1 MKRLAD
7 EIAQGP
13 LEMPDPARRGTI
25 PVAFG
30 GDDCRQLRDVARA
43 TGQSE
48 AATIR
53 ENCDSDLR
61 VLTIGFA
68 TGQPYIGVLVRG
80 GAWDLPRMSE
90 LNPQVPAGALFVAV
104 LEDAAMRWAARY
116 SRSSDEQSQDYPRR
130 RPRALIRSC
139 CAGAQPT

>member
-13 LEMPDPARRGTI
+13 LEMPDPARRWTI
-25 PVAFG
+25 PVAFE
-30 GDDCRQLRDVARA
+30 GDDCPQLRDVARA

-53 ENCDSDLR
+53 ENCANDLR

-68 TGQPYIGVLVRG
+68 LGQPYIGLLVRG
-80 GAWDLPRMSE
+80 GPPWERLHFNQYDAFAESCQLVLVDPRDVSRRC
-90 LNPQVPAGALFVAV
+90 PVAIS
-104 LEDAAMRWAARY
+104 L
-116 SRSSDEQSQDYPRR
+116 SRGS
-130 RPRALIRSC
+130 A
-139 CAGAQPT
+139 